1 MQAKKQKRFSLLIFF
16 QDRALYAHGVEGNL
30 ITDSKQRK
38 LPQVKKASHIF
49 VTLAKR
55 KKKEMAGNIAFVVS
69 PGSCYT
75 CTQCGVAFEAG
86 YQREQIISS
95 DNTSHRCKV
104 CGKTFRRSDHLL
116 HHSYQHSHQWPYR
129 CSFCQKGF
137 AQHLHF
143 ERHKRQRNIVRNIRC
158 KKCSNYF
165 QGKICFIMRLD
176 AYCEKCSDGSSP
188 VEYVAS

>member
-38 LPQVKKASHIF
+38 LPQVKKAFHIF

-55 KKKEMAGNIAFVVS
+55 KTKKWLGISLFVS

-75 CTQCGVAFEAG
+75 CTQCGVVFEAG
-86 YQREQIISS
+86 YKREQIISS
-95 DNTSHRCKV
+95 NNTSHRCKE

-116 HHSYQHSHQWPYR
+116 NHSYKHSHQWPHR

-137 AQHLHF
+137 AQRSDF
-143 ERHKRQRNIVRNIRC
+143 ERHKRQRNIVRNICC
-158 KKCSNYF
+158 KNVQIIFK
-165 QGKICFIMRLD
+165 
-176 AYCEKCSDGSSP
+176 EKFALTCDMMLIVKSALMGP
-188 VEYVAS
+188 VQ